1 MKVNL
6 ETLER
11 ITHLAR
17 LEWDPDRADAMLED
31 MNRFL
36 EYARVLDQAP
46 TEGVA
51 PLVYM
56 NENGLS
62 PREDRVIAETNHE
75 EALMNAPS
83 KDSDYFRVP
92 KVLKKSGG

>member
-1 MKVNL
+1 MTANL
-6 ETLER
+6 EPLER

-56 NENGLS
+56 NENGLA
-62 PREDRVIAETNHE
+62 PREDRVVSVTSHE
-75 EALMNAPS
+75 EALKNAPS

>member
-17 LEWDPDRADAMLED
+17 LEWDPDRAEAMLQD

-46 TEGVA
+46 TEGVE

-56 NENGLS
+56 NVDGLP
-62 PREDRVIAETNHE
+62 PREDRVIAETTHD
-75 EALMNAPS
+75 EALMNAPA

>member
-17 LEWDPDRADAMLED
+17 LEWDPNRADAMLED

-56 NENGLS
+56 NENGLA
-62 PREDRVIAETNHE
+62 PREDRIIAETSHE
-75 EALMNAPS
+75 EALKNAPS

>member
-56 NENGLS
+56 NENG
-62 PREDRVIAETNHE
+62 
-75 EALMNAPS
+75 
-83 KDSDYFRVP
+83 
-92 KVLKKSGG
+92 